1 MCCARPKGAF
11 SMSTQVTVTLP
22 DEVYRSAV
30 RLAQLARRE
39 VADVL
44 TDTLTL
50 SLPSLHQNSEALPPI
65 ETLSDADILALTVL
79 ELPPA
84 QDRRLSALLDR
95 QQADSLSDTERGELL
110 TLMQAYQEGLLR
122 KAQALQEAV
131 RRGLREPLVP

>member
-1 MCCARPKGAF
+1 
-11 SMSTQVTVTLP
+11 MSTQVTVTLP

-39 VADVL
+39 VEDVL

-50 SLPSLHQNSEALPPI
+50 SLPSLHQDSDVVPPI
-65 ETLSDADILALTVL
+65 ETVSDAEVLALAAL

-84 QDRRLSALLDR
+84 QDRRLSALLEK
-95 QQADSLSDTERGELL
+95 QQAGSLTDAERGELL
-110 TLMQAYQEGLLR
+110 TLMQTYQEGLLR

-131 RRGLREPLVP
+131 RRGLREPLAP